1 VSGQKVWSSKAHFAD
16 WCLLLVRTDLEASK
30 HRGITCLVAD
40 MRSPG
45 ITWRPLVQLSRRAE
59 FNELFLEEVRVP
71 GENVVGPVNG
81 GWPLIRAA
89 LAHERGTLW
98 AFDFKIRLQNGS
110 RALADLYQRCRN
122 AGRSDLAA
130 LRQQVAQA
138 WIEAEVFG
146 AHTLRVLPHLHD
158 AADAPPEAAL
168 QKLFGSEIQQR
179 TLELAMA
186 IAGPHAQLGH
196 DPHAIDGGT
205 WEEAYLYSRSV
216 TISSGTSEVLRNL
229 IAQQALGLP
238 RGS

>member
-1 VSGQKVWSSKAHFAD
+1 
-16 WCLLLVRTDLEASK
+16 
-30 HRGITCLVAD
+30 
-40 MRSPG
+40 
-45 ITWRPLVQLSRRAE
+45 
-59 FNELFLEEVRVP
+59 
-71 GENVVGPVNG
+71 VNG

-110 RALADLYQRCRN
+110 RALADLYRRARA
-122 AGRSDLAA
+122 AGRSDVTTFRHA
-130 LRQQVAQA
+130 VAQA
-138 WIEAEVFG
+138 HIEAQVFA
-146 AHTLRVLPHLHD
+146 AHTLRLLPRLHG
-158 AADAPPEAAL
+158 ASDAPPEAAL

-186 IAGPHAQLGH
+186 IAGPHAQLGR
-196 DPHAIDGGT
+196 DRHALDGGE

-238 RGS
+238 RPPSGRG